1 MRSFTKATLIGAAA
15 LSLSLTGAG
24 VASAIDFPAPSKTDV
39 GPYLQGDTVYF
50 TAIGLNCSMTPTSVV
65 GCDIPNGMFLTQVPT
80 SPKVYDIAIDVP
92 WFPAHPTFGIGGPHG
107 RPGSAPLDGSITFAG
122 ASCQI
127 GFKGSLTCTSMGHS
141 FTAWTPYLTV
151 S

>member
-1 MRSFTKATLIGAAA
+1 MRSITKAALVGAAA
-15 LSLSLTGAG
+15 LAMSLTGAG
-24 VASAIDFPAPSKTDV
+24 VASAIDYPAPVPVSPDA
-39 GPYLQGDTVYF
+39 YLQGDTVYF
-50 TAIGLNCSMTPTSVV
+50 SSGSLNCSIKPTGVV
-65 GCDIPNGMFLTQVPT
+65 GCDIVGGQFLTQVPF

-107 RPGSAPLDGSITFAG
+107 RAGSKQLEGSVSYGG
-122 ASCQI
+122 ANCQV
-127 GFKGSLTCTSMGHS
+127 GFKGALTCTSMGHS